1 MNSKLNDELNKDIS
15 ENNQNS
21 FALLD
26 SDFKRRSGEITFLLL
41 NLMLVVFLVTFN
53 YEQFFESIASSK
65 LSAATHERVNAVLF
79 SIFLSIVVVLLYFKG
94 QFNFDSKAKNMKM
107 LAKTWMVLNGFL
119 IVSTLIINSEYIAF
133 FGLTYKRLGVY
144 VFLFLAAMSLFF
156 TFRKITRQKSNAYL
170 FNQMIWYCYGVILL
184 CSFVNWGNLITIYN
198 ISVNK
203 GVEPYFLEKLNFNDA
218 VKDSYF
224 EANNIENVWV
234 DYQAIENEKEPYL
247 SKILYY
253 EFLNN

>member
-1 MNSKLNDELNKDIS
+1 
-15 ENNQNS
+15 
-21 FALLD
+21 
-26 SDFKRRSGEITFLLL
+26 
-41 NLMLVVFLVTFN
+41 
-53 YEQFFESIASSK
+53 

-119 IVSTLIINSEYIAF
+119 IASTLIINSEYIAF

-184 CSFVNWGNLITIYN
+184 CSFVNWGNLITVYN

-203 GVEPYFLEKLNFNDA
+203 GVEPLFLSDLNFNDSA
-218 VKDSYF
+218 RRQFFIENKLDGKYVEELREEEIQLRQKDSF
-224 EANNIENVWV
+224 
-234 DYQAIENEKEPYL
+234 L
-247 SKILYY
+247 STALYY
-253 EFLNN
+253 EFLK